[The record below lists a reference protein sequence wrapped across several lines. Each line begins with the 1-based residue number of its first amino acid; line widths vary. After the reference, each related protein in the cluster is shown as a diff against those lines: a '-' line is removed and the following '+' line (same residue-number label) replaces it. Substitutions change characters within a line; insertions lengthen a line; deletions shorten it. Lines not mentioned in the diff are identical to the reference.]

1 VGDGIG
7 NVALVIYVQQL
18 RGTGTAVGVLLLV
31 TMLPSVFAPI
41 TGVVTDRFDRRLV
54 LLGCEVSQAVA
65 GLVIVVWLPDLAPLL
80 LLVFA
85 KSIGGTIA
93 DTTGR
98 TALPALVD
106 GAELTRANAWIGGS
120 RQAADVLG
128 PLLGGV
134 LVAVGDV
141 RTALA
146 VDALTFVLAIPLLLR
161 LPTLE
166 PGTDE
171 AGGGWLSDAIAGL
184 RYLVH
189 NRTARALAIG
199 FLVLGLTAG
208 DDVALPFL
216 ARELGSGDVGI
227 GVLYAAVAFG
237 LVVGFALLALR
248 KVELAPAAAFV
259 GGCVVV
265 GGGEVLTGIASSIAI
280 AVVFQIVRGLGTA
293 AIDTGLQT
301 MLQRS
306 VPPEMLGRVFA
317 NVFGAVGV
325 TAALSVGVAGPVLDA
340 TSPGTVL
347 VLSGIA
353 ALAAAAISATLLR
366 ARPD

>member
-18 RGTGTAVGVLLLV
+18 RGTGSAVGVLLLV
-31 TMLPSVFAPI
+31 TMLPSLFGPL
-41 TGVVTDRFDRRLV
+41 TGVVTDRFDRRLA
-54 LLGCEVSQAVA
+54 LLGCEVGQAVV

-85 KSIGGTIA
+85 KSIAGTIA

-98 TALPALVD
+98 TAIPAVVD
-106 GAELTRANAWIGGS
+106 DADLTRANAWFGGS

-146 VDALTFVLAIPLLLR
+146 VDTLTFVVAIPLVLR
-161 LPTLE
+161 LPALE
-166 PGTDE
+166 ARTSA
-171 AGGGWLSDAIAGL
+171 AGGWFSDAVAGL

-189 NRTARALAIG
+189 NRITRALAVG
-199 FLVLGLTAG
+199 FFVLGLTGG

-216 ARELGSGDVGI
+216 ARELGSGDIGI

-237 LVVGFALLALR
+237 LIVGFTLLAR
-248 KVELAPAAAFV
+248 RTVELAPALAFV

-265 GGGEVLTGIASSIAI
+265 GGGEIFTGLAPTIAL
-280 AVVFQIVRGLGTA
+280 AVAFQIVRGLGTA

-325 TAALSVGVAGPVLDA
+325 TAAISVGVAGPILDA

-347 VLSGIA
+347 VLSGFA
-353 ALAAAAISATLLR
+353 ALAAAAVSASLLR